1 MATKLLVIL
10 KRAKIITI
18 RPALLKNIPALELLL
33 MLRELKL
40 TRASTGKEPSAK
52 ASMVRPPFKKLP
64 VERV

>member
-40 TRASTGKEPSAK
+40 TRASTGKDPRAN

-64 VERV
+64 VESV